1 MTGKLHHR
9 VCTLVA
15 GLMIHAAMIASLPL
29 VWCFGSNTVHAAER
43 IGRAPAL
50 EAAVSASVIFEA
62 TRTVATIDHFA
73 SPLNQKCTLHHK
85 LMDVGAPV
93 SKPAPDKDKFVAVVP
108 NHDQLTWCS
117 PKRVGPSTWVGP
129 ALCCAQ
135 LEQLSTVFLLI

>member
-43 IGRAPAL
+43 TGRAPAL
-50 EAAVSASVIFEA
+50 DAAVSASVIFEA
-62 TRTVATIDHFA
+62 ARTAATIDDFA
-73 SPLNQKCTLHHK
+73 SPLNQKCLSHHK
-85 LMDVGAPV
+85 LMDMGAPV
-93 SKPAPDKDKFVAVVP
+93 SKPVPVKDKCVAVVP

-117 PKRVGPSTWVGP
+117 PLRMSLSTWVGR
-129 ALCCAQ
+129 ALCSPQ
-135 LEQLSTVFLLI
+135 LKQLSTVVLLI